1 MKASKLRNRIKFQT
15 RTTPTNDGYGNTVGG
30 WADITGLT
38 AVPARIAPI
47 SGDESV
53 IQSKLQ
59 GTGICEITVRA
70 SAASFGVKTDDAI
83 EDLTDG
89 TRYNIRHIANKDE
102 RRRYLTFTC
111 EYGVNDG

>member
-1 MKASKLRNRIKFQT
+1 MKASKLRNRIKFQR
-15 RTTPTNDGYGNTVGG
+15 RTTTSDGYGNQLSD
-30 WADITGLT
+30 WADIAGLT

-47 SGDESV
+47 NGDESV
-53 IQSKLQ
+53 IHSKLE

-70 SAASFGVKTDDAI
+70 SAAIFGVKTDDAI

-89 TRYNIRHIANKDE
+89 TRYNIRHIANRDE

-111 EYGVNDG
+111 EYGVTDG